1 MLFASLF
8 KRPPI
13 VVAAHIVHAQS
24 PLSEIARTSPNV
36 EVMAAIALT
45 RERRLI
51 GIL

>member
-8 KRPPI
+8 KRLPI

-24 PLSEIARTSPNV
+24 TVLETARSVTNFDA
-36 EVMAAIALT
+36 MAADALT